1 MSELFEEQLKS
12 LVVSFLLTQS
22 PVSMRTNSPAVT
34 KKSVPSTPN
43 RSSRSQLFGPSSPPP
58 PVRTYGRR
66 SRNRSQP
73 STPSQICT
81 TSSSSTPSRRNAPA
95 SSTSTAPSLH
105 LPSLALDYEEP
116 VLLPA
121 TPPHSL
127 NSAASFSGSSGAIAH
142 NVVDAL
148 VLESN
153 EEDDVVFV
161 SMKSSQSQSSQDIG
175 LSDESHQND
184 ADLANAL
191 KVAKKNIQSFND
203 AAKPGIILPAP
214 IAARFKAVSTP
225 IPNYSCQRSVDDML
239 EMKGIPT
246 PLREPLQWPRAFQSR
261 PPSLPFVS
269 RTGTYPVSP
278 PVFAPAPFPIFVDDD

>member
-1 MSELFEEQLKS
+1 MSKLFEEQLKS

-73 STPSQICT
+73 STPSQIRT

-142 NVVDAL
+142 NVDLTFSGPLLVIGDTAAPTWLLLSSSLSTLAL
-148 VLESN
+148 R
-153 EEDDVVFV
+153 
-161 SMKSSQSQSSQDIG
+161 G
-175 LSDESHQND
+175 LT
-184 ADLANAL
+184 A
-191 KVAKKNIQSFND
+191 
-203 AAKPGIILPAP
+203 
-214 IAARFKAVSTP
+214 
-225 IPNYSCQRSVDDML
+225 
-239 EMKGIPT
+239 
-246 PLREPLQWPRAFQSR
+246 
-261 PPSLPFVS
+261 
-269 RTGTYPVSP
+269 
-278 PVFAPAPFPIFVDDD
+278 